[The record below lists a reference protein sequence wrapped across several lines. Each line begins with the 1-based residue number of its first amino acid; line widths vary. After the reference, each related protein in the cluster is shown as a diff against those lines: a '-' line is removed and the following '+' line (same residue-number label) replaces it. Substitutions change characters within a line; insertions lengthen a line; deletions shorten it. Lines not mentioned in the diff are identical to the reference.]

1 MIPAEEII
9 QNGNEIEKLLKLFE
23 NYVDNFIAVVQVKT
37 NEDLYHTSRALLYSI
52 DSIFQEEIS
61 VIKLYKERK

>member
-23 NYVDNFIAVVQVKT
+23 NYVDNFIAVV
-37 NEDLYHTSRALLYSI
+37 
-52 DSIFQEEIS
+52 
-61 VIKLYKERK
+61 